1 MFRQIHVRREGALQ
15 LHHRGFTLVEIL
27 VAIFTLTVVLLG
39 LAPMA
44 FNVLHSNNFSK
55 NRTIAVGLARSK
67 IDDLRRTAL
76 TTTLSTSI
84 TTENNVDE
92 NGVEDSGGIFTRVV
106 NITDGAAGQLTTV
119 QVEVSWTDYTDH
131 KVTQTTKIYQ
141 E

>member
-1 MFRQIHVRREGALQ
+1 MFRKIHVRREWAVH

-27 VAIFTLTVVLLG
+27 VTIFTLTVVLLG

-76 TTTLSTSI
+76 TTTLTNANNDNDTS
-84 TTENNVDE
+84 
-92 NGVEDSGGIFTRVV
+92 GIFTSTWTIVG
-106 NITDGAAGQLTTV
+106 GADQLTTV
-119 QVEVSWTDYTDH
+119 QVVVSWTDYTDH

>member
-1 MFRQIHVRREGALQ
+1 MFRKIRVRREWPRL

-44 FNVLHSNNFSK
+44 INVIHYNKFTKS
-55 NRTIAVGLARSK
+55 RTIGVGLARSK

-76 TTTLSTSI
+76 TTTLTDANDDLSGTI
-84 TTENNVDE
+84 INQE
-92 NGVEDSGGIFTRVV
+92 GVAFTRKVD
-106 NITDGAAGQLTTV
+106 IIDGAVGNLTTI
-119 QVEVSWTDYTDH
+119 EVSVTWTDYAEHTI
-131 KVTQTTKIYQ
+131 TQTTKIYQ

>member
-1 MFRQIHVRREGALQ
+1 MFRQTHVRREGALQ

-76 TTTLSTSI
+76 TTTLTNANNDNDTS
-84 TTENNVDE
+84 
-92 NGVEDSGGIFTRVV
+92 GIFTSTWTIVG
-106 NITDGAAGQLTTV
+106 GADQLTTV
-119 QVEVSWTDYTDH
+119 QVVVSWTDYTSH
-131 KVTQTTKIYQ
+131 TVMQTTLLRQ
-141 E
+141 D

>member
-1 MFRQIHVRREGALQ
+1 MFRKIRVRREWV
-15 LHHRGFTLVEIL
+15 LHLYHRGFTLVEIL

-76 TTTLSTSI
+76 TTTLTNANNDNDTS
-84 TTENNVDE
+84 
-92 NGVEDSGGIFTRVV
+92 GIFTRTWTIVG
-106 NITDGAAGQLTTV
+106 GADQLTTV
-119 QVEVSWTDYTDH
+119 QVVVSWTDYTSH
-131 KVTQTTKIYQ
+131 TVMQTTLLRQ
-141 E
+141 D

>member
-1 MFRQIHVRREGALQ
+1 MFRQTHVRREGALQ

-67 IDDLRRTAL
+67 IDDLRSTAAPI
-76 TTTLSTSI
+76 TTTLTSA
-84 TTENNVDE
+84 D
-92 NGVEDSGGIFTRVV
+92 NGNDIDGIFTRAWTIVG
-106 NITDGAAGQLTTV
+106 GADQLTTI
-119 QVEVSWTDYTDH
+119 QVVVNWTDYTNH
-131 KVTQTTKIYQ
+131 TVTQTTLLRQ
-141 E
+141 D

>member
-1 MFRQIHVRREGALQ
+1 MFRKIHLRREWAVH

-27 VAIFTLTVVLLG
+27 VTIFTLTVVLLG

-76 TTTLSTSI
+76 TTTLTNANNDNDTS
-84 TTENNVDE
+84 
-92 NGVEDSGGIFTRVV
+92 GIFTSTWTIVG
-106 NITDGAAGQLTTV
+106 GADQLTTV
-119 QVEVSWTDYTDH
+119 QVVVSWTDYTSH
-131 KVTQTTKIYQ
+131 TVMQTTLLRQ
-141 E
+141 D

>member
-1 MFRQIHVRREGALQ
+1 MFRKIRVRREWV
-15 LHHRGFTLVEIL
+15 LHLYHRGFTLVEIL

-55 NRTIAVGLARSK
+55 NRTIAVGLAQSK

-76 TTTLSTSI
+76 TTTLTSADNDND
-84 TTENNVDE
+84 T
-92 NGVEDSGGIFTRVV
+92 SGIFTRTWTIVG
-106 NITDGAAGQLTTV
+106 GADQLTTV
-119 QVEVSWTDYTDH
+119 QVAMSWTDYTSH
-131 KVTQTTKIYQ
+131 TITQTTLIRQ

>member
-1 MFRQIHVRREGALQ
+1 MFRKIHVRREWAVH
-15 LHHRGFTLVEIL
+15 LHHRGFTLIEIL

-76 TTTLSTSI
+76 TTTLTNANNDNDTS
-84 TTENNVDE
+84 
-92 NGVEDSGGIFTRVV
+92 GIFTSTWTIVG
-106 NITDGAAGQLTTV
+106 GADQLTTV
-119 QVEVSWTDYTDH
+119 QVVVSWTDYTSH
-131 KVTQTTKIYQ
+131 TVMQTTLLRQ
-141 E
+141 D

>member
-67 IDDLRRTAL
+67 IDDLRNTAAPI
-76 TTTLSTSI
+76 TTTLTSA
-84 TTENNVDE
+84 D
-92 NGVEDSGGIFTRVV
+92 NGNDIDGIFTRAWTIVG
-106 NITDGAAGQLTTV
+106 GADQLTTI
-119 QVEVSWTDYTDH
+119 QVVVNWTDYTNH
-131 KVTQTTKIYQ
+131 TVTQTTLLRQ
-141 E
+141 D

>member
-1 MFRQIHVRREGALQ
+1 MFRKIHVRREWDVH

-76 TTTLSTSI
+76 LTPPLTSA
-84 TTENNVDE
+84 D
-92 NGVEDSGGIFTRVV
+92 NGNDTNGIFTRTWTIVG
-106 NITDGAAGQLTTV
+106 GADQLTTV
-119 QVEVSWTDYTDH
+119 QVAMSWTDYTNH
-131 KVTQTTKIYQ
+131 TITQTTLIRQ

>member
-1 MFRQIHVRREGALQ
+1 MFRKIRVRREWV
-15 LHHRGFTLVEIL
+15 LHLYHRGFTLVEIL

-55 NRTIAVGLARSK
+55 NRTIAVGLAQSK

-76 TTTLSTSI
+76 TTTLTSADNDND
-84 TTENNVDE
+84 T
-92 NGVEDSGGIFTRVV
+92 SGIFTRTWTIVG
-106 NITDGAAGQLTTV
+106 GADQLTTV
-119 QVEVSWTDYTDH
+119 EVKMTWRDYASHTI
-131 KVTQTTKIYQ
+131 TQTTLIRQ

>member
-1 MFRQIHVRREGALQ
+1 MFTKIRVRREWAVH

-76 TTTLSTSI
+76 TTTLTNANNDNDTS
-84 TTENNVDE
+84 
-92 NGVEDSGGIFTRVV
+92 GIFTSTWTIVG
-106 NITDGAAGQLTTV
+106 GADQLTTV
-119 QVEVSWTDYTDH
+119 QVVVSWTDYTSH
-131 KVTQTTKIYQ
+131 TVMQTTLLRQ
-141 E
+141 D

>member
-1 MFRQIHVRREGALQ
+1 MFRKIHVRREWAAH

-76 TTTLSTSI
+76 TTTLTNANNDNDTS
-84 TTENNVDE
+84 
-92 NGVEDSGGIFTRVV
+92 GIFTSTWTIVG
-106 NITDGAAGQLTTV
+106 GADQLTTV
-119 QVEVSWTDYTDH
+119 QVVVSWTDYTSH
-131 KVTQTTKIYQ
+131 TVMQTTLLRQ
-141 E
+141 DL